1 MPVDQSDDPRHGPG
15 DEPSAGPGADPS
27 AGPGAEPGADAR
39 DEAGHDSA
47 DEQPRVS
54 SGSRGRRGGDGHTF
68 TRRRLIERRTQRYYL
83 LVCLLLVDI
92 FVIALAG
99 AGALVTLVYAP
110 LTAAILLLALRTSE
124 ARRRTMRVAWV
135 AAGIVVVTS
144 VTVYLT
150 GQTRHDGWIYL
161 MLSAL
166 LIISPLAI
174 FRRIVESRKVT
185 LPLLVAAICVYLMI
199 GLFFTFADLGLNGV
213 HPPFFAQATSAAPV
227 TEPSIYLY
235 FSYITMTTVGYGD
248 FTPASALPRAV
259 CVFEAILG
267 QVFLVTAVA
276 RLVSLYGLQQPA
288 PESTTGDEQ
297 DAAP

>member
-1 MPVDQSDDPRHGPG
+1 MPADQSDDPRRGPSG
-15 DEPSAGPGADPS
+15 GPRA
-27 AGPGAEPGADAR
+27 
-39 DEAGHDSA
+39 
-47 DEQPRVS
+47 
-54 SGSRGRRGGDGHTF
+54 RRGIGGRALA
-68 TRRRLIERRTQRYYL
+68 RRRPIERRTQRYYL

-99 AGALVTLVYAP
+99 SGSVVTLVYAP

-124 ARRRTMRVAWV
+124 ARRRTMQVAWV
-135 AAGIVVVTS
+135 AAGIVVVAS
-144 VTVYLT
+144 VVVYLT
-150 GQTRHDGWIYL
+150 GQTRHDGWVYL

-174 FRRIVESRKVT
+174 FRRIVQSRTVT

-213 HPPFFAQATSAAPV
+213 HPSFFAQATSAAPIK
-227 TEPSIYLY
+227 EPSIFLY
-235 FSYITMTTVGYGD
+235 FSFITMTTVGYGD
-248 FTPASALPRAV
+248 FTPAWALPRAL

-276 RLVSLYGLQQPA
+276 RLVSLYGIERSELGPVK
-288 PESTTGDEQ
+288 DE
-297 DAAP
+297 DPGTEP

>member
-213 HPPFFAQATSAAPV
+213 HPPLLRPPAARRSRKPPFTCTSATSP
-227 TEPSIYLY
+227 
-235 FSYITMTTVGYGD
+235 
-248 FTPASALPRAV
+248 
-259 CVFEAILG
+259 
-267 QVFLVTAVA
+267 
-276 RLVSLYGLQQPA
+276 
-288 PESTTGDEQ
+288 
-297 DAAP
+297 